1 MDIEKLIEAVK
12 LCGSTP
18 KVDQC
23 KQCAYWSGGDMS
35 QCIPRMTADCATA
48 ITALFARAEAAE
60 ATGMWQSD
68 LDAAKRDAGKPRLSL
83 VPPQIIF
90 DIAQVRE
97 YGNRKYGSADNWK
110 EVELQRY
117 IDALY
122 RHMLAFVEDN
132 RSRDA
137 ESDIEHYKHMA
148 CNMAF
153 ICQLMK
159 QTLEEA
165 ELK

>member
-1 MDIEKLIEAVK
+1 
-12 LCGSTP
+12 
-18 KVDQC
+18 
-23 KQCAYWSGGDMS
+23 
-35 QCIPRMTADCATA
+35 
-48 ITALFARAEAAE
+48 
-60 ATGMWQSD
+60 MWQSD

-137 ESDIEHYKHMA
+137 ESGIEHYKHMA

-159 QTLEEA
+159 QEGAERNSEA
-165 ELK
+165 GRQWWQRYE

>member
-1 MDIEKLIEAVK
+1 
-12 LCGSTP
+12 
-18 KVDQC
+18 
-23 KQCAYWSGGDMS
+23 
-35 QCIPRMTADCATA
+35 
-48 ITALFARAEAAE
+48 
-60 ATGMWQSD
+60 MWQSD

-117 IDALY
+117 IDVLY

-137 ESDIEHYKHMA
+137 ESGIEHYKHMA

-165 ELK
+165 ELMSHLL

>member
-1 MDIEKLIEAVK
+1 
-12 LCGSTP
+12 
-18 KVDQC
+18 
-23 KQCAYWSGGDMS
+23 
-35 QCIPRMTADCATA
+35 
-48 ITALFARAEAAE
+48 
-60 ATGMWQSD
+60 MWQSD

-137 ESDIEHYKHMA
+137 ESGIEHYKHMA

-159 QTLEEA
+159 QEGAERNSEA
-165 ELK
+165 DRQWWQRYE